1 MNIEAGIWKCE
12 DGVWFVRK
20 RYKGVDWSGINW
32 SEEAQVGCPYCMQ
45 EFGGDTSQD
54 NFTVYGLNDEG
65 MANGGHCWS
74 CSTTI
79 VSVEKA
85 IEDEQN
91 KSSTDGKVLSSNSLS
106 KSSNS
111 LTKKSNIGE
120 ESKVSFASSKVS
132 KDQQKLNDK
141 RLTEEQIAKIHS
153 ETSDTLK
160 VNFRGLD
167 KDVCKSLDVRWK
179 YDDKSGK
186 VTEMWCPTHIIEDA
200 QKVLVGYHIRIVRDR
215 QGNLTKDF
223 RVEGYNGKLCCFF
236 GQQMNVKETLV
247 IVGGQIDVISAI
259 QMYQS
264 AMSKYTS
271 RIPIVVST
279 QLGEPS
285 TFETI
290 KTEYEWVSKFDKVIL
305 CLDQDQAGVNATD
318 ACKDVLDADTTLTA
332 NLSLKDVNCYLQ
344 PKEGK
349 TANEFSQDSF
359 WKATPSRDF
368 GVVDSS
374 YLFEQALEKLGQEK
388 IPFPK
393 FLKDL
398 AKHFT
403 DNALNTG
410 SWVNFI
416 AGVSSGKSTIL
427 DSWTLDWALN
437 SPYRQAILS
446 YEANAKAFG
455 VKVISLATSKAVLRI
470 EGKENR
476 IEFANQHKEEVM
488 KLLVN
493 ENGESRFDLID
504 KLPTS
509 VQEAKD
515 LFTYLVKI
523 RNVKVIVID
532 PLVDFLTIC
541 RDQAEQEELIIFMDN
556 LRMSKDVT
564 FMLALHTRKNL
575 SNGANTS
582 KGGEVAEE
590 DALNA
595 RLVLAK
601 GTVNITSWRNKDS
614 EDEIE
619 RNTVYLSIKKNRDDA
634 VTGVVEKLFY
644 RFKANK
650 LYPYSYAAERNFF
663 NEDNDIRTEDIIVED
678 DEGFSLDCLGV
689 TNVDQI
695 ADDSDPEL
703 NF

>member
-1 MNIEAGIWKCE
+1 MIWEEVDNEWK
-12 DGVWFVRK
+12 VVKKFR
-20 RYKGVDWSGINW
+20 GVDWTNVDFSYEHKTQCPVCAEVGLDESGNNLHI
-32 SEEAQVGCPYCMQ
+32 
-45 EFGGDTSQD
+45 
-54 NFTVYGLNDEG
+54 YGEDE
-65 MANGGHCWS
+65 NGLPRGAFCFAD
-74 CSTTI
+74 STTI

-85 IEDEQN
+85 LEDLEN
-91 KSSTDGKVLSSNSLS
+91 KSSTSGKISALS
-106 KSSNS
+106 
-111 LTKKSNIGE
+111 KKSNINSIKE
-120 ESKVSFASSKVS
+120 ESKVSFASNKLS

-141 RLTEEQIAKIHS
+141 RLTQDQIEKIHS

-160 VNFRGLD
+160 VGFRGLD
-167 KDVCKSLDVRWK
+167 KDVCKSLEIRWK
-179 YDDKSGK
+179 YDSESGK
-186 VTEMWCPTHIIEDA
+186 VTEMWCPAHIIENA
-200 QKVLVGYHIRIVRDR
+200 QKVLVGYHIRIIRDR

-247 IVGGQIDVISAI
+247 IVGGQIDVVSAI

-264 AMSKYTS
+264 AMSKYAS
-271 RIPIVVST
+271 RVPIVVST

-305 CLDQDQAGVNATD
+305 CLDQDQAGIAATE
-318 ACKDVLDADTTLTA
+318 ACKDVLEPDTTLAA

-349 TANEFSQDSF
+349 SANDFCQDSY

-374 YLFEQALEKLGQEK
+374 YLFESALAKLAQEK
-388 IPFPK
+388 IPFPN

-398 AKHFT
+398 ARHFT

-416 AGVSSGKSTIL
+416 AGVSSGKSTIF
-427 DSWTLDWALN
+427 DSWLIDWALN
-437 SPYRQAILS
+437 CPYRQAILS

-476 IEFANQHKEEVM
+476 IDFANQHKEEVM

-493 ENGESRFDLID
+493 ENGESRFDLVD
-504 KLPTS
+504 KLPS
-509 VQEAKD
+509 SSQEAKD

-523 RNVKVIVID
+523 RNVKVVVID

-541 RDQAEQEELIIFMDN
+541 KDQADQEELIIFMDN
-556 LRMSKDVT
+556 LRMSHDVT
-564 FMLALHTRKNL
+564 FMCALHTRKNL
-575 SNGANTS
+575 SNGTNTS

-590 DALNA
+590 DALNS

-614 EDEIE
+614 DDEVE

-634 VTGVVEKLFY
+634 VTGVTERLFY

-650 LYPYSYAAERNFF
+650 LYPYSYAESRNFF
-663 NEDNDIRTEDIIVED
+663 YEDDKVKTEDIIID
-678 DEGFSLDCLGV
+678 DNEGFSLDCLGV
-689 TNVDQI
+689 TSVDQI
-695 ADDSDPEL
+695 TDDSDPEL

>member
-1 MNIEAGIWKCE
+1 MNLEAGIWKCE
-12 DGVWFVRK
+12 DGVWSVHK
-20 RYKGVDWSGINW
+20 MYKGVDWSGINW

-45 EFGGDTSQD
+45 ELGGDTSQD

-74 CSTTI
+74 CNTTI
-79 VSVEKA
+79 VSSEKA
-85 IEDEQN
+85 VEDEQN
-91 KSSTDGKVLSSNSLS
+91 KSSTSGKVTSSLS
-106 KSSNS
+106 RNTNALS
-111 LTKKSNIGE
+111 KKSNIGE
-120 ESKVSFASSKVS
+120 ESKVSFASSKMS
-132 KDQQKLNDK
+132 KDEQKLKEK
-141 RLTEEQIAKIHS
+141 RLTQEQIDKIHS
-153 ETSDTLK
+153 ETSSELL
-160 VNFRGLD
+160 VGYRGLD
-167 KDVCKSLDVRWK
+167 KEVCKSLEIRWK
-179 YDDKSGK
+179 YDEKSGK
-186 VTEMWCPTHIIEDA
+186 VTEMWCPTHIIENG

-236 GQQMNVKETLV
+236 GQTTNVKETLV
-247 IVGGQIDVISAI
+247 IVGGQIDVVSAI

-271 RIPIVVST
+271 RIPVVVST

-290 KTEYEWVSKFDKVIL
+290 KAEYSWVSKFDKVIL
-305 CLDQDQAGVNATD
+305 CLDHDQAGIAATK
-318 ACKDVLDADTTLTA
+318 ACKDVLDPDTTLTA
-332 NLSLKDVNCYLQ
+332 NLACKDVNCYLQ

-349 TANEFSQDSF
+349 TSHDFTQDSF

-374 YLFEQALEKLGQEK
+374 YLFEQALAKLSQEK
-388 IPFPK
+388 IPFPN

-398 AKHFT
+398 AQHFT

-416 AGVSSGKSTIL
+416 AGISSGKSTIF
-427 DSWTLDWALN
+427 DSWLLDWSL
-437 SPYRQAILS
+437 SCPYRQAILS

-476 IEFANQHKEEVM
+476 IDFANEHKEEVM

-493 ENGESRFDLID
+493 DDGESRFDLID
-504 KLPTS
+504 KLPS
-509 VQEAKD
+509 SAQEAKD

-523 RNVKVIVID
+523 RNVKVIWID
-532 PLVDFLTIC
+532 PIVDFLTIC
-541 RDQAEQEELIIFMDN
+541 KDQAEQEDLIVFMDN
-556 LRMSKDVT
+556 LRMAQDVT
-564 FMLALHTRKNL
+564 FMCALHTRKNI
-575 SNGANTS
+575 SSGANTS

-595 RLVLAK
+595 RLILAK

-614 EDEIE
+614 EDEVE

-634 VTGVVEKLFY
+634 VTGVTEKLFF

-650 LYPYSYAAERNFF
+650 LYPYSYAAGRNFF
-663 NEDNDIRTEDIIVED
+663 HEDNNVKTEDIVVD
-678 DEGFSLDCLGV
+678 DNEGFSLDCLGV
-689 TNVDQI
+689 TSVDQI
-695 ADDSDPEL
+695 EDDSDPEL

>member
-1 MNIEAGIWKCE
+1 MNLEAGIWKCE
-12 DGVWFVRK
+12 DGVWFVHK
-20 RYKGVDWSGINW
+20 RYKGVDWSGIDW

-45 EFGGDTSQD
+45 ELGGDTSQD

-65 MANGGHCWS
+65 MVNGGHCWS
-74 CSTTI
+74 CNTTI
-79 VSVEKA
+79 ISSDKA

-91 KSSTDGKVLSSNSLS
+91 KSSTDGKVQYKSLLRNTNALS
-106 KSSNS
+106 
-111 LTKKSNIGE
+111 KKSNIGE
-120 ESKVSFASSKVS
+120 ESRVSFASGKMSR
-132 KDQQKLNDK
+132 DEQKLREK
-141 RLTEEQIAKIHS
+141 RLTQEQIERIHS
-153 ETSDTLK
+153 ETSDELK

-179 YDDKSGK
+179 YDTQSGK
-186 VTEMWCPTHIIEDA
+186 VTEMWCPTHIIENG

-215 QGNLTKDF
+215 QGNLTKGF

-236 GQQMNVKETLV
+236 GRQMNVKETLV
-247 IVGGQIDVISAI
+247 IVGGQVDVVSAI
-259 QMYQS
+259 QMYQT
-264 AMSKYTS
+264 AMSKYPS

-279 QLGEPS
+279 QLGESS

-290 KTEYEWVSKFDKVIL
+290 KIEYEWVSKFDKVIL
-305 CLDQDQAGVNATD
+305 CLDQDQAGIAATSS
-318 ACKDVLDADTTLTA
+318 CKEVLDPDTTLTA

-349 TANEFSQDSF
+349 TASDFCQDSY

-374 YLFEQALEKLGQEK
+374 YLFDSALEKLGQEK

-398 AKHFT
+398 AQHFT

-427 DSWTLDWALN
+427 DSWVLDWSMT

-476 IEFANQHKEEVM
+476 IDFAKQHKEEVM

-509 VQEAKD
+509 IQEAKD

-523 RNVKVIVID
+523 RNVRVIVID

-541 RDQAEQEELIIFMDN
+541 KDQTEQEDLIVFMDN
-556 LRMSKDVT
+556 LRMTHDVT

-575 SNGANTS
+575 SNGTNTS

-634 VTGVVEKLFY
+634 VTGVTERLFY

-650 LYPYSYAAERNFF
+650 LYPYSYASERNFF
-663 NEDNDIRTEDIIVED
+663 IEDNSLKTEDIIVED
-678 DEGFSLDCLGV
+678 DEGFSLNCLGV

-695 ADDSDPEL
+695 VTESDSEL

>member
-1 MNIEAGIWKCE
+1 MNFEAGIWKCE
-12 DGVWFVRK
+12 DGVWSIRK

-45 EFGGDTSQD
+45 ELGGDTSQD

-74 CSTTI
+74 CNTTI
-79 VSVEKA
+79 ISSDKA

-91 KSSTDGKVLSSNSLS
+91 KSSTDGKVLGKPNKTNALS
-106 KSSNS
+106 
-111 LTKKSNIGE
+111 KKSNIGE
-120 ESKVSFASSKVS
+120 ESRVSFGTKSGLSR
-132 KDQQKLNDK
+132 DQQKLAEK
-141 RLTEEQIAKIHS
+141 RLTQEQIERIHS
-153 ETSDTLK
+153 ETSDELL
-160 VNFRGLD
+160 VGYRGLD
-167 KDVCKSLDVRWK
+167 KEVCKSLEIRWK
-179 YDDKSGK
+179 YDEKSGK
-186 VTEMWCPTHIIEDA
+186 VTEMWCPTHVIENG

-236 GQQMNVKETLV
+236 GQSTNVKETLV
-247 IVGGQIDVISAI
+247 IVGGQIDVVSAI
-259 QMYQS
+259 QMYHT

-271 RIPIVVST
+271 RIPVVVST

-290 KTEYEWVSKFDKVIL
+290 KAEYSWVSKFDKVIL
-305 CLDQDQAGVNATD
+305 CLDHDQAGIAATE
-318 ACKDVLDADTTLTA
+318 ACKEVLDPDTTLTA
-332 NLSLKDVNCYLQ
+332 NLACKDVNCYLQ

-349 TANEFSQDSF
+349 SAHDFTQDSF

-388 IPFPK
+388 IPFPN

-427 DSWTLDWALN
+427 DSWVLDWSLN

-493 ENGESRFDLID
+493 EEGESRFDLID

-523 RNVKVIVID
+523 RNVKVIIID

-541 RDQAEQEELIIFMDN
+541 KDQAEQEELIIFMDN

-575 SNGANTS
+575 SNGTNTS

-601 GTVNITSWRNKDS
+601 GTVNITSWRNKDA

-650 LYPYSYAAERNFF
+650 LYPYSYASERNFF
-663 NEDNDIRTEDIIVED
+663 IEDKDMRTEDIVVED

-689 TNVDQI
+689 TGVDQMNI
-695 ADDSDPEL
+695 DSGEDSEL
-703 NF
+703 PF

>member
-1 MNIEAGIWKCE
+1 MNLEAGIWKCE
-12 DGVWFVRK
+12 DGVWFVHK
-20 RYKGVDWSGINW
+20 RFKGCDWS
-32 SEEAQVGCPYCMQ
+32 SVDFSYEHKTQCMCCAEAGLD
-45 EFGGDTSQD
+45 ESGD
-54 NFTVYGLNDEG
+54 NLHVYGLDENDLPKG
-65 MANGGHCWS
+65 AFCFA

-79 VSVEKA
+79 VSTEKA
-85 IEDEQN
+85 IEDLEN
-91 KSSTDGKVLSSNSLS
+91 KSSTDGKIQSKSLS
-106 KSSNS
+106 RNTNALS
-111 LTKKSNIGE
+111 KKSNIGE
-120 ESKVSFASSKVS
+120 EIRVSFASGKVS
-132 KDQQKLNDK
+132 KDEQKLREK
-141 RLTEEQIAKIHS
+141 RLTQEQIDKIHS
-153 ETSDTLK
+153 ETSDELL
-160 VNFRGLD
+160 VGYRGLD
-167 KDVCKSLDVRWK
+167 KEVCKSLEIRWK
-179 YDDKSGK
+179 HDEKSGK
-186 VTEMWCPTHIIEDA
+186 VTEMWCPTHVIENG

-236 GQQMNVKETLV
+236 GQTTNVKETLV
-247 IVGGQIDVISAI
+247 IVGGQIDVVSAI

-271 RIPIVVST
+271 RIPVVVST

-290 KTEYEWVSKFDKVIL
+290 KAEYSWVSKFDKVIL
-305 CLDQDQAGVNATD
+305 CLDHDQAGITATE
-318 ACKDVLDADTTLTA
+318 ACKDVLDPDTTLTA
-332 NLSLKDVNCYLQ
+332 NLACKDVNCYLQ

-349 TANEFSQDSF
+349 TSHDFTQDSF

-374 YLFEQALEKLGQEK
+374 YLFEQALAKLSQEK
-388 IPFPK
+388 IPFPN

-398 AKHFT
+398 AQHFT

-416 AGVSSGKSTIL
+416 AGISSGKSTIF
-427 DSWTLDWALN
+427 DSWLLDWSL
-437 SPYRQAILS
+437 SCPYRQAILS

-476 IEFANQHKEEVM
+476 IDFANEHKEEVM

-493 ENGESRFDLID
+493 DDGESRFDLID
-504 KLPTS
+504 KLPS
-509 VQEAKD
+509 SAQEAKD

-523 RNVKVIVID
+523 RNVKVIWID
-532 PLVDFLTIC
+532 PIVDFLTIC
-541 RDQAEQEELIIFMDN
+541 KDQAEQEDLIVFMDN
-556 LRMSKDVT
+556 LRMAQDVT
-564 FMLALHTRKNL
+564 FMCALHTRKNI
-575 SNGANTS
+575 SSGANTS

-595 RLVLAK
+595 RLILAK

-614 EDEIE
+614 EDEVE

-634 VTGVVEKLFY
+634 VTGVTEKLFF

-650 LYPYSYAAERNFF
+650 LYPYSYAASRNFF
-663 NEDNDIRTEDIIVED
+663 YEDNSVKTEDIIVD
-678 DEGFSLDCLGV
+678 DNEGFSLNCLGV

-695 ADDSDPEL
+695 VTESDPEL

>member
-1 MNIEAGIWKCE
+1 MIWSE
-12 DGVWFVRK
+12 VDGVWRVTK
-20 RYKGVDWSGINW
+20 RFRGVDWSEIDF
-32 SEEAQVGCPYCMQ
+32 SYEHKTQCPVCAEAGLD
-45 EFGGDTSQD
+45 ESA
-54 NFTVYGLNDEG
+54 NNLHIYGEDDEG
-65 MANGGHCWS
+65 LPRGAFCFADG
-74 CSTTI
+74 TTI

-85 IEDEQN
+85 LSDEEN
-91 KSSTDGKVLSSNSLS
+91 KSSTDGKVLSSNSL
-106 KSSNS
+106 
-111 LTKKSNIGE
+111 TKKSSVKDFNGIKE
-120 ESKVSFASSKVS
+120 ESKVSFASSKLS

-141 RLTEEQIAKIHS
+141 RLTDDQIKKIQS

-271 RIPIVVST
+271 RIPVVVST

-290 KTEYEWVSKFDKVIL
+290 KAEYSWVSKFDKVIL
-305 CLDQDQAGVNATD
+305 CLDHDQAGIAATE
-318 ACKDVLDADTTLTA
+318 ACKAVLDPDTTLTA
-332 NLSLKDVNCYLQ
+332 NLACKDVNCYLQ

-349 TANEFSQDSF
+349 TSHEFTQDSF

-374 YLFEQALEKLGQEK
+374 YLFEQALAKLSQEK
-388 IPFPK
+388 IPFPN

-398 AKHFT
+398 AQHFT

-416 AGVSSGKSTIL
+416 AGISSGKSTIF
-427 DSWTLDWALN
+427 DSWLLDWSL
-437 SPYRQAILS
+437 SCPYRQAILS

-476 IEFANQHKEEVM
+476 IDFANEHKEEVM

-493 ENGESRFDLID
+493 DDGESRFDLID
-504 KLPTS
+504 KLPS
-509 VQEAKD
+509 SAQEAKD
-515 LFTYLVKI
+515 LFTYLIKI
-523 RNVKVIVID
+523 RNVRVLWID
-532 PLVDFLTIC
+532 PIVDFLTIC
-541 RDQAEQEELIIFMDN
+541 KDQAEQEDLIVFMDN
-556 LRMSKDVT
+556 LRMTHDVT
-564 FMLALHTRKNL
+564 FMCALHTRKNI
-575 SNGANTS
+575 SSGANTS

-595 RLVLAK
+595 RLILAK

-614 EDEIE
+614 EDEVE

-634 VTGVVEKLFY
+634 VTGVTEKLFF

-650 LYPYSYAAERNFF
+650 LYPYSYAAGRNFF
-663 NEDNDIRTEDIIVED
+663 HEDNNVKTEDIVVD
-678 DEGFSLDCLGV
+678 DNEGFSLDCLGV
-689 TNVDQI
+689 TSVDQI
-695 ADDSDPEL
+695 EDDSDPEL

>member
-1 MNIEAGIWKCE
+1 MTQVSEAGIWKCV
-12 DGVWFVRK
+12 DGVWCIHK
-20 RYKGVDWSGINW
+20 RYKSCDWSEIDW
-32 SEEAQVGCPYCMQ
+32 SQEGHIGCPYCTQ
-45 EFGGDTSQD
+45 ELGTDNSQD
-54 NFTVYGLNDEG
+54 NMMLYGLDE
-65 MANGGHCWS
+65 NGLPRGGFCFS
-74 CSTTI
+74 CNTTI

-85 IEDEQN
+85 LEDLEN
-91 KSSTDGKVLSSNSLS
+91 KSSTSGKISA
-106 KSSNS
+106 
-111 LTKKSNIGE
+111 LTKKSNISSIKE
-120 ESKVSFASSKVS
+120 ESKVSFASNKLS

-141 RLTEEQIAKIHS
+141 RLSSEQLEKIHS

-160 VNFRGLD
+160 VGFRGLD
-167 KDVCKSLDVRWK
+167 KDVCKSLEIRWK
-179 YDDKSGK
+179 YDSESGK
-186 VTEMWCPTHIIEDA
+186 VTEMWCPTHIIENA

-236 GQQMNVKETLV
+236 GQQTNVKETLV
-247 IVGGQIDVISAI
+247 IVGGQIDVVSAI

-264 AMSKYTS
+264 AMSKYSS

-305 CLDQDQAGVNATD
+305 CLDQDQAGVAAAE
-318 ACKDVLDADTTLTA
+318 ACKDVLEPDTTLTA

-349 TANEFSQDSF
+349 SASEFCQDSY

-368 GVVDSS
+368 GVVGSS
-374 YLFEQALEKLGQEK
+374 DLFESALDKLAQEK
-388 IPFPK
+388 IPFPN

-398 AKHFT
+398 ARHFT

-416 AGVSSGKSTIL
+416 AGVSSGKSTIF
-427 DSWTLDWALN
+427 DSWLLDWSLT

-476 IEFANQHKEEVM
+476 IDFAKQHKEEVM

-493 ENGESRFDLID
+493 EDGESRFDLVD
-504 KLPTS
+504 KLPSS

-515 LFTYLVKI
+515 LFTYLVKV
-523 RNVKVIVID
+523 RNVKICVID

-541 RDQAEQEELIIFMDN
+541 KDQAEQEELIIFMDN
-556 LRMSKDVT
+556 LRMTYDVT
-564 FMLALHTRKNL
+564 FMCALHTRKNL

-590 DALNA
+590 DALNS

-614 EDEIE
+614 EDEVE

-634 VTGVVEKLFY
+634 VTGVTERLFY

-650 LYPYSYAAERNFF
+650 LYPYSYAESRNFF
-663 NEDNDIRTEDIIVED
+663 YEDGKVKTEDIIVD
-678 DEGFSLDCLGV
+678 DNEGFSLDCLGV

-695 ADDSDPEL
+695 TDDSDPEL

>member
-12 DGVWFVRK
+12 DGVWFVHK
-20 RYKGVDWSGINW
+20 RYKSVSWENIDWTVEGH
-32 SEEAQVGCPYCMQ
+32 VGCPYCMQ
-45 EFGGDTSQD
+45 ELGCDTSQD
-54 NFTVYGLNDEG
+54 NFMVYGLDEDG
-65 MANGGHCWS
+65 LPRGGHCHGV
-74 CSTTI
+74 CNTTI
-79 VSVEKA
+79 VSCAKA
-85 IEDEQN
+85 IEDAEN
-91 KSSTDGKVLSSNSLS
+91 KSSTDGKV
-106 KSSNS
+106 SSNS
-111 LTKKSNIGE
+111 LTKKSNIKE

-141 RLTEEQIAKIHS
+141 RLTEEQIKKIHA

-271 RIPIVVST
+271 RIPVVVST

-290 KTEYEWVSKFDKVIL
+290 KAEYSWVSKFDKVIL
-305 CLDQDQAGVNATD
+305 CLDHDQAGIAATE
-318 ACKDVLDADTTLTA
+318 ACKAVLDPDTTLTA
-332 NLSLKDVNCYLQ
+332 NLACKDVNCYLQ

-349 TANEFSQDSF
+349 TSHEFTQDSF

-374 YLFEQALEKLGQEK
+374 YLFEQALAKLSQEK
-388 IPFPK
+388 IPFPN

-398 AKHFT
+398 AQHFT

-416 AGVSSGKSTIL
+416 AGISSGKSTIF
-427 DSWTLDWALN
+427 DSWLLDWSL
-437 SPYRQAILS
+437 SCPYRQAILS

-476 IEFANQHKEEVM
+476 IDFANEHKEEVM

-493 ENGESRFDLID
+493 DDGESRFDLID
-504 KLPTS
+504 KLPS
-509 VQEAKD
+509 SAQEAKD
-515 LFTYLVKI
+515 LFTYLIKI
-523 RNVKVIVID
+523 RNVRVLWID
-532 PLVDFLTIC
+532 PIVDFLTIC
-541 RDQAEQEELIIFMDN
+541 KDQAEQEDLIVFMDN
-556 LRMSKDVT
+556 LRMTHDVT
-564 FMLALHTRKNL
+564 FMCALHTRKNI
-575 SNGANTS
+575 SSGANTS

-595 RLVLAK
+595 RLILAK

-614 EDEIE
+614 EDEVE

-634 VTGVVEKLFY
+634 VTGVTEKLFF

-650 LYPYSYAAERNFF
+650 LYPYSYAAGRNFF
-663 NEDNDIRTEDIIVED
+663 HEDNNVKTEDIVVD
-678 DEGFSLDCLGV
+678 DNEGFSLDCLGV
-689 TNVDQI
+689 TSVDQI
-695 ADDSDPEL
+695 EDDSDPEL

>member
-1 MNIEAGIWKCE
+1 MIWSNESGEWK
-12 DGVWFVRK
+12 VFK
-20 RYKGVDWSGINW
+20 KFKGVSWESVDFSYEHKTQCPVCAESGND
-32 SEEAQVGCPYCMQ
+32 SSM
-45 EFGGDTSQD
+45 D
-54 NFTVYGLNDEG
+54 NLHAYGNDE
-65 MANGGHCWS
+65 NGLSRGAQCFS
-74 CSTTI
+74 CGTTI
-79 VSVEKA
+79 ISVEKA

-91 KSSTDGKVLSSNSLS
+91 KSSTDGKISALS
-106 KSSNS
+106 
-111 LTKKSNIGE
+111 KKSNINSIKE
-120 ESKVSFASSKVS
+120 ESKVVGNVSFASNKLS

-141 RLTEEQIAKIHS
+141 RLTQDQIAKIHS

-160 VNFRGLD
+160 VGFRGLD
-167 KDVCKSLDVRWK
+167 KDVCKSLEIRWK
-179 YDDKSGK
+179 YDSDSGK
-186 VTEMWCPTHIIEDA
+186 VTEMWCPTHIIENA

-247 IVGGQIDVISAI
+247 IVGGQIDVVSAI

-264 AMSKYTS
+264 AMSKYAS
-271 RIPIVVST
+271 RVPIVVST

-305 CLDQDQAGVNATD
+305 CLDQDQAGITATE
-318 ACKDVLDADTTLTA
+318 ACKDVLEPDTTLTA

-349 TANEFSQDSF
+349 SANEFCQDSY

-374 YLFEQALEKLGQEK
+374 YLFESALAKLAQEK
-388 IPFPK
+388 IPFPN

-398 AKHFT
+398 ARHFT

-416 AGVSSGKSTIL
+416 AGVSSGKSTIF
-427 DSWTLDWALN
+427 DSWLIDWALN
-437 SPYRQAILS
+437 CPYRQAILS

-476 IEFANQHKEEVM
+476 IDFANQHKEEVM

-504 KLPTS
+504 KLPS
-509 VQEAKD
+509 SAQEAKD

-523 RNVKVIVID
+523 RNVKVIWTD

-541 RDQAEQEELIIFMDN
+541 KDQAEQEELIIFMDN
-556 LRMSKDVT
+556 LRMAHDVT
-564 FMLALHTRKNL
+564 FMCALHTRKNL
-575 SNGANTS
+575 SNGTNTS

-590 DALNA
+590 DALNS

-614 EDEIE
+614 DDEVE

-634 VTGVVEKLFY
+634 VTGVTERLFY

-650 LYPYSYAAERNFF
+650 LYPYSYAESRNFF
-663 NEDNDIRTEDIIVED
+663 YEDNKVKTEDIVVD
-678 DEGFSLDCLGV
+678 DNEGFSLDCLGL
-689 TNVDQI
+689 TSVDQVV
-695 ADDSDPEL
+695 DDSDPEL

>member
-1 MNIEAGIWKCE
+1 MSNIWSKVG
-12 DGVWFVRK
+12 GVWIVNK
-20 RYKGVDWSGINW
+20 RYKSVDWAEVDWTLEGHI
-32 SEEAQVGCPYCMQ
+32 GCPYCMQ
-45 EFGGDTSQD
+45 ELGCDTSQN
-54 NFTVYGLNDEG
+54 NFMVYGLDDNG
-65 MANGGHCWS
+65 LPRGGHCHGV
-74 CSTTI
+74 CNTTI
-79 VSVEKA
+79 VSVENA
-85 IEDEQN
+85 LEDEQN
-91 KSSTDGKVLSSNSLS
+91 KSSTDGKISALS
-106 KSSNS
+106 
-111 LTKKSNIGE
+111 KKSNINSIKE
-120 ESKVSFASSKVS
+120 ESNVSFASNKLS

-141 RLTEEQIAKIHS
+141 RLTQDQIEKIHS

-160 VNFRGLD
+160 VGFRGLD
-167 KDVCKSLDVRWK
+167 KDVCKSLEIRWK
-179 YDDKSGK
+179 YDNETGK
-186 VTEMWCPTHIIEDA
+186 VTEMWCPTHIIENA

-236 GQQMNVKETLV
+236 GQQTNVKETLV
-247 IVGGQIDVISAI
+247 IVGGQIDVVSAI

-264 AMSKYTS
+264 AMSKYAS
-271 RIPIVVST
+271 RVPIVVST
-279 QLGEPS
+279 QLGESS

-305 CLDQDQAGVNATD
+305 CLDQDQAGITATE
-318 ACKDVLDADTTLTA
+318 ACKDVLEPDTTLTA

-349 TANEFSQDSF
+349 SANDFCQDSY

-374 YLFEQALEKLGQEK
+374 YLFESALAKLSQEK
-388 IPFPK
+388 IPFPN

-398 AKHFT
+398 ARHFT

-416 AGVSSGKSTIL
+416 AGVSSGKSTIF
-427 DSWTLDWALN
+427 DSWLLDWSL
-437 SPYRQAILS
+437 SCPYRQAILS

-476 IEFANQHKEEVM
+476 IDFANQHKEEVM

-504 KLPTS
+504 KLPS
-509 VQEAKD
+509 SAQEAKD

-523 RNVKVIVID
+523 RNVKVIWTD
-532 PLVDFLTIC
+532 PLIDFLTIC
-541 RDQAEQEELIIFMDN
+541 KDQAEQEELIIFMDN
-556 LRMSKDVT
+556 LRMAHDVT
-564 FMLALHTRKNL
+564 FMCALHTRKNL
-575 SNGANTS
+575 SNGTNTS

-590 DALNA
+590 DALNS

-614 EDEIE
+614 DDEVE

-634 VTGVVEKLFY
+634 VTGVTEKLFY

-650 LYPYSYAAERNFF
+650 LYPYSYAESRNFF
-663 NEDNDIRTEDIIVED
+663 YEDNKVKTEDIIVD
-678 DEGFSLDCLGV
+678 DNEGFSLDCLGL
-689 TNVDQI
+689 TSVDQVD
-695 ADDSDPEL
+695 DDSDPEL

>member
-1 MNIEAGIWKCE
+1 MWK
-12 DGVWFVRK
+12 VVKKFR
-20 RYKGVDWSGINW
+20 GVDWTNVDFSYEHKTQCPVCAEAGLDESGNNLHI
-32 SEEAQVGCPYCMQ
+32 
-45 EFGGDTSQD
+45 
-54 NFTVYGLNDEG
+54 YGEDE
-65 MANGGHCWS
+65 NGLPRGAFCFAD
-74 CSTTI
+74 STTI

-85 IEDEQN
+85 MSDEEN
-91 KSSTDGKVLSSNSLS
+91 KSSTNGKIVPSERNLLS
-106 KSSNS
+106 
-111 LTKKSNIGE
+111 KKSNINSIKE
-120 ESKVSFASSKVS
+120 ESKVSFASNKLS

-141 RLTEEQIAKIHS
+141 RLSQDQIEKIHS
-153 ETSDTLK
+153 ETSDVLK
-160 VNFRGLD
+160 VGFRGLD
-167 KDVCKSLDVRWK
+167 KDVCKSLEIRWK
-179 YDDKSGK
+179 YDSESGK
-186 VTEMWCPTHIIEDA
+186 VTEMWCPTHIIENA

-236 GQQMNVKETLV
+236 GQQTNVKETLV
-247 IVGGQIDVISAI
+247 IVGGQIDVVSAI

-264 AMSKYTS
+264 AMSKYAS
-271 RIPIVVST
+271 RVPIVVST

-290 KTEYEWVSKFDKVIL
+290 KTEYEWISKFDKVIL
-305 CLDQDQAGVNATD
+305 CLDQDQAGITATE
-318 ACKDVLDADTTLTA
+318 ACKDVLEPDTTLTA

-349 TANEFSQDSF
+349 SANDFCQDSY

-374 YLFEQALEKLGQEK
+374 YLFESALAKLSQEK
-388 IPFPK
+388 IPFPN

-398 AKHFT
+398 ARHFT

-416 AGVSSGKSTIL
+416 AGVSSGKSTIF
-427 DSWTLDWALN
+427 DSWLLDWSL
-437 SPYRQAILS
+437 SCPYRQAILS

-476 IEFANQHKEEVM
+476 IDFANQHKEEVM

-504 KLPTS
+504 KLPS
-509 VQEAKD
+509 SAQEAKD

-523 RNVKVIVID
+523 RNVKVIWTD
-532 PLVDFLTIC
+532 PLIDFLTIC
-541 RDQAEQEELIIFMDN
+541 KDQAEQEELIIFMDN
-556 LRMSKDVT
+556 LRMSHDVT
-564 FMLALHTRKNL
+564 FMCALHTRKNL
-575 SNGANTS
+575 SNGTNTS

-590 DALNA
+590 DALNS

-614 EDEIE
+614 DDEVE

-634 VTGVVEKLFY
+634 VTGVTERLFY

-650 LYPYSYAAERNFF
+650 LYPYSYAESRNFF
-663 NEDNDIRTEDIIVED
+663 YEDNKVKTEDIIVD
-678 DEGFSLDCLGV
+678 DNEGFSLDCLGL
-689 TNVDQI
+689 TSVDQV
-695 ADDSDPEL
+695 DDNSDPDL

>member
-1 MNIEAGIWKCE
+1 MIWSKVGEKWVVTKRFKSQDWSNIDFSYEHKTQCPVCAEAGLDESGNNLHIYGE
-12 DGVWFVRK
+12 DE
-20 RYKGVDWSGINW
+20 N
-32 SEEAQVGCPYCMQ
+32 
-45 EFGGDTSQD
+45 
-54 NFTVYGLNDEG
+54 GLPRGAFCFADG
-65 MANGGHCWS
+65 
-74 CSTTI
+74 TTI

-85 IEDEQN
+85 LEDEQN
-91 KSSTDGKVLSSNSLS
+91 KSSTDGKV
-106 KSSNS
+106 SSNS
-111 LTKKSNIGE
+111 LTKKSNIKE
-120 ESKVSFASSKVS
+120 ESKVSFVSSKVS

-179 YDDKSGK
+179 YDTQSGK

-271 RIPIVVST
+271 RIPVVVST

-290 KTEYEWVSKFDKVIL
+290 KAEYSWVSKFDKVIL
-305 CLDQDQAGVNATD
+305 CLDHDQAGIAATE
-318 ACKDVLDADTTLTA
+318 ACKAVLDPDTTLTA
-332 NLSLKDVNCYLQ
+332 NLACKDVNCYLQ

-349 TANEFSQDSF
+349 TSHEFTQDSF

-374 YLFEQALEKLGQEK
+374 YLFEQALAKLSQEK
-388 IPFPK
+388 VPFPN

-398 AKHFT
+398 AQHFT

-416 AGVSSGKSTIL
+416 AGISSGKSTIF
-427 DSWTLDWALN
+427 DSWLLDWSL
-437 SPYRQAILS
+437 SCPYRQAILS

-476 IEFANQHKEEVM
+476 IDFANEHKEEVM

-493 ENGESRFDLID
+493 DDGESRFDLID
-504 KLPTS
+504 KLPS
-509 VQEAKD
+509 SAQEAKD
-515 LFTYLVKI
+515 LFTYLIKI
-523 RNVKVIVID
+523 RNVRVLWID
-532 PLVDFLTIC
+532 PIVDFLTIC
-541 RDQAEQEELIIFMDN
+541 KDQAEQEDLIVFMDN
-556 LRMSKDVT
+556 LRMTHDVT
-564 FMLALHTRKNL
+564 FMCALHTRKNI
-575 SNGANTS
+575 SSGANTS

-595 RLVLAK
+595 RLILAK

-614 EDEIE
+614 EDEVE

-634 VTGVVEKLFY
+634 VTGVTEKLFF

-650 LYPYSYAAERNFF
+650 LYPYSYAAGRNFF
-663 NEDNDIRTEDIIVED
+663 HEDNNVKTEDIVVD
-678 DEGFSLDCLGV
+678 DNEGFSLDCLGV
-689 TNVDQI
+689 TSVDQI
-695 ADDSDPEL
+695 EDDSDPEL
-703 NF
+703 NFKYRS